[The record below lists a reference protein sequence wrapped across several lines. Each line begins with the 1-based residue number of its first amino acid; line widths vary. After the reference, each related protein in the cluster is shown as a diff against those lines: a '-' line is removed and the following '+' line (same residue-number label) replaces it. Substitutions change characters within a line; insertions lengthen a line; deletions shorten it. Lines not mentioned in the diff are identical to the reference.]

1 MIKKNWKELQF
12 DRYVLSYFN
21 VNILTEMKLYRPDQH
36 WLEIEEAQNNK
47 TIKYLNKLIGFE
59 SIDISKTHYMYYR
72 SHIWSTP

>member
-1 MIKKNWKELQF
+1 MIKKIWKELQF

-36 WLEIEEAQNNK
+36 WLGIEEAQNNK

-72 SHIWSTP
+72 SHIWSTL